1 MFNISIV
8 IIIYSGE
15 DSSAS
20 HHDMSD
26 HDVDVSSDFSD
37 DVLEV
42 DDAEY
47 FVIVPGQGNPQD
59 QPLVRDHR
67 VSYLC

>member
-1 MFNISIV
+1 
-8 IIIYSGE
+8 
-15 DSSAS
+15 
-20 HHDMSD
+20 MSD
-26 HDVDVSSDFSD
+26 HDVDESSDFSD
-37 DVLEV
+37 DVSEV